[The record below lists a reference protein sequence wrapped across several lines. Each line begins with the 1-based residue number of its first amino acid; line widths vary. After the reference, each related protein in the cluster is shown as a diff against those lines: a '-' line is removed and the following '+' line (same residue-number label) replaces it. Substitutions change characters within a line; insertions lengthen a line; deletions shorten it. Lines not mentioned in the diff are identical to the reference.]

1 MEDETGEVI
10 TLFYDQDKGY
20 YKNKVERV
28 SENQIKYV
36 GIECAFFFLD

>member
-1 MEDETGEVI
+1 MEDETREVI
-10 TLFYDQDKGY
+10 ALFHDQDKGY

-28 SENQIKYV
+28 SEYEIKCV